1 MYVLVYYPMLINC
14 ISSSFLL
21 HSNHMVLVRA
31 SIFPMSS
38 FFFLAFPRFG
48 CYYLVLSVFFLNS
61 LLSLTSYLST
71 QLSAFLFSSNS
82 LPLPFFIPSLSHLL
96 STTFI
101 SLTSVRSHTHVR
113 AQKECT
119 NIYLVVYSS
128 KLGFS
133 LFLYKH

>member
-1 MYVLVYYPMLINC
+1 MYVPVYYPMLINC

-21 HSNHMVLVRA
+21 PYGLGA
-31 SIFPMSS
+31 SVHLPNLIL
-38 FFFLAFPRFG
+38 FFLAFPRFG
-48 CYYLVLSVFFLNS
+48 CYYLVLSVFFLE
-61 LLSLTSYLST
+61 LIIITYFLSLD
-71 QLSAFLFSSNS
+71 SAFSFPFLFQF